1 MKIWAEFKKFA
12 IRGNFVDLAI
22 GFTVGAAFTTV
33 VKSAV
38 EDLFMPPLGVLLGNV
53 EFTQKFLVLQ
63 PGTKGETVVKTM
75 AAAKEA
81 GRYAMHGV
89 RTELAGDELRMIA
102 TDGRRLS
109 MASMPVEMKGA
120 PDAAA
125 IVPTKGMQLFC
136 RVIADPLDSISF
148 LVQEDKVGVATQ
160 NAEIFARLIDGDFPQ
175 YEAVVPAQCANRI
188 EADADVLAQKLRLG
202 SNVSGDETRAV
213 RLKMQG
219 EQLELFGRSAGR
231 GEATAYLAASF
242 AGPTGEIAFTPDYVL
257 EGLKNGAPERV
268 VLEFQ
273 ERTSPG
279 KFTLGENHVYVVM
292 PITLD
297 A

>member
-1 MKIWAEFKKFA
+1 
-12 IRGNFVDLAI
+12 
-22 GFTVGAAFTTV
+22 
-33 VKSAV
+33 
-38 EDLFMPPLGVLLGNV
+38 
-53 EFTQKFLVLQ
+53 
-63 PGTKGETVVKTM
+63 
-75 AAAKEA
+75 
-81 GRYAMHGV
+81 
-89 RTELAGDELRMIA
+89 
-102 TDGRRLS
+102 

-175 YEAVVPAQCANRI
+175 YAAVVPAQCANRI
-188 EADADVLAQKLRLG
+188 EADADVLAQKLRLV

-231 GEATAYLAASF
+231 GEATAYLEASF
-242 AGPTGEIAFTPDYVL
+242 DGPTGEIAFNPDYVL